1 MQTTLTRRAGL
12 RLLSAAGA
20 FLPLRMVFAA
30 PASTREDAGPRL
42 VVVMLRGALD
52 GLAAVPAQGDPA
64 WAALRTN
71 EDAAAAA
78 LPLDAT
84 FSMHPA
90 LSNLHRWYTRK
101 ELLVVHATASPY
113 RERSHF
119 DAQQLLESGGE
130 RPFVLSTGWL
140 GRALQASDK
149 RAIAITAAMP
159 LALRGADGAS
169 TWTPDRRRPVD
180 QDLMSRVAQMYRG
193 DAQLS
198 AAFGEAAVQEDMAMG
213 ADGGPGFAGQ
223 ARQAGAFLADPKG
236 PRVGTGGVAFIAGG
250 HVAGGTVLT
259 DWPGLAGGQLFE
271 GRDLKPT
278 IDLRSVMVPIVQ
290 RQFGLDP
297 SQIQSNI
304 LPGAVATRHALWRA

>member
-1 MQTTLTRRAGL
+1 MQTRLTRRAGL
-12 RLLSAAGA
+12 RLLGAAGA

-30 PASTREDAGPRL
+30 PASTREAEGPRL

-52 GLAAVPAQGDPA
+52 GLAAIPAQGDPA
-64 WAALRTN
+64 WAALRTG

-90 LSNLHRWYTRK
+90 LSNLHRWYIRK

-198 AAFGEAAVQEDMAMG
+198 AAFGEAAVRTIWQW
-213 ADGGPGFAGQ
+213 
-223 ARQAGAFLADPKG
+223 ARTAAPDLPAKPDRPAPSWPTPKG
-236 PRVGTGGVAFIAGG
+236 PAWHGLRPAAGIPMS
-250 HVAGGTVLT
+250 TSM
-259 DWPGLAGGQLFE
+259 PGWGACWLGSMTCWRRYAKAWEPNGQT
-271 GRDLKPT
+271 PPCW
-278 IDLRSVMVPIVQ
+278 S
-290 RQFGLDP
+290 
-297 SQIQSNI
+297 
-304 LPGAVATRHALWRA
+304 